1 MYAEKEIM
9 ELRHLRYFVAVAE
22 ELSFRRAAQRLFMEQ
37 PPLSRQIQQLEEE
50 IGVLLLARVKR
61 HIELTA
67 AGQVFLDEARQ
78 TLARAD
84 HAIHAAQQASRGQ
97 VQSLAVG
104 FCACLDKF
112 SYDFALTLP
121 EVVQTFRRQRPDISI
136 TLVEIGSLRQVEAL
150 SERTLDVGF
159 IQVSAQDEALVS
171 HLLSQEPL
179 VIALPHGHPLA
190 ALPSLPLGALAGEKF
205 LLFPAHVYPA
215 MHQRMLAAC
224 AQAGFRPHVVQE
236 VVSSQMAV
244 GLVGAGMGVT
254 FAGASMAGTEQPG
267 VVFRAVQ
274 DFPFTLELSVAWRR
288 DNASSALAEFVD
300 LARKMF

>member
-1 MYAEKEIM
+1 M

-50 IGVLLLARVKR
+50 IGVLLIARVKR
-61 HIELTA
+61 PLELTA
-67 AGQVFLDEARQ
+67 AGQAFLDEARR
-78 TLARAD
+78 TLAQAERAVQ
-84 HAIHAAQQASRGQ
+84 AARLAGRGQ

-104 FCACLDKF
+104 FCACLDKS

-121 EVVQTFRRQRPDISI
+121 KVVQAFGRQRPDISI
-136 TLVEIGSLRQVEAL
+136 TLTEMCSIRQVQAL

-159 IQVSAQDEALVS
+159 IQVSATDEALVS
-171 HLLSQEPL
+171 HLLLQEPL
-179 VIALPHGHPLA
+179 VIALPEGHSLS
-190 ALPSLPLGALAGEKF
+190 ALPSVPLAALAGEKF
-205 LLFPAHVYPA
+205 LLFPAHAYPA
-215 MHQRMLAAC
+215 LHQRMLAAC
-224 AQAGFRPHVVQE
+224 AQAGFRPQVVQE

-244 GLVGAGMGVT
+244 GLVGAGMGVA
-254 FAGASMAGTEQPG
+254 FAGAGMVGTEPPG